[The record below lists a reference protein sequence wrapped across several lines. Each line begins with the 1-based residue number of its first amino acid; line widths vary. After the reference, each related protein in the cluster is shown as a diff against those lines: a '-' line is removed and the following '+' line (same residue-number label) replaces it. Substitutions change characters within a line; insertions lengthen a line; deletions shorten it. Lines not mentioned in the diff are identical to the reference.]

1 KFFKAAFVFG
11 QKATE
16 KILESNIS
24 DKIKAGLLAAKAYT
38 EGRGIRI
45 EVRDRSN
52 FKDIEKLIKIKI
64 DH

>member
-1 KFFKAAFVFG
+1 M
-11 QKATE
+11 
-16 KILESNIS
+16 S
-24 DKIKAGLLAAKAYT
+24 DHIKAELLAAKVYE

-52 FKDIEKLIKIKI
+52 FKDIKKLIKIKI